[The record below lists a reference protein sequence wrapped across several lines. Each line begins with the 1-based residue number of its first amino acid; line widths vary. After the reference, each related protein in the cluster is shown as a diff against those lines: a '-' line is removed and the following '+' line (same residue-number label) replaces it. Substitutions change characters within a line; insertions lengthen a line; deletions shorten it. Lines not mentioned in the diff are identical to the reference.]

1 MSALAKPIS
10 VGALFIRR
18 RSRQVPA
25 FQDTRTS
32 VGLNGSVVMIHYSD
46 YLREQAAKYR
56 ALAEA
61 ATEPAAKQEFL
72 ELAAACEQVANDM
85 DDRRASG

>member
-1 MSALAKPIS
+1 MANRK
-10 VGALFIRR
+10 R
-18 RSRQVPA
+18 
-25 FQDTRTS
+25 
-32 VGLNGSVVMIHYSD
+32 GLQAQGTGVMIHYSD

-61 ATEPAAKQEFL
+61 VKEPAAKQEFL
-72 ELAAACEQVANDM
+72 ELAAACEEVANDM